1 MWQQQGAGPP
11 QCHAHSSSCDHLWEL
26 PCPSPFQVLTSR
38 LVDIIQ
44 HHAHPAIH
52 VLLLPIVLQDLGE
65 PLAALL
71 PYPEREQL
79 VAVSLDGTAWV
90 LSRPADASHA
100 KASRSSVGG
109 AFMWTCAL
117 RMVLAKASED
127 NPLAVRPGGG
137 GGGGGEGSSA
147 QLGRGS
153 RQWKAQ
159 AHGQEGRKQLVVPG
173 YGVLGVHVKGL
184 PCEACATWSWPVC
197 SDCSMGGV
205 SPKLAGPSLLLHSST
220 HSCAADDLLPAA

>member
-1 MWQQQGAGPP
+1 MAIALSITIPDNYLHHVRLGIIQN
-11 QCHAHSSSCDHLWEL
+11 HAHLSM
-26 PCPSPFQVLTSR
+26 
-38 LVDIIQ
+38 
-44 HHAHPAIH
+44 H
-52 VLLLPIVLQDLGE
+52 VLLLPMVPQDLGE

-127 NPLAVRPGGG
+127 NPLAVRPWGEEG
-137 GGGGGEGSSA
+137 GGGGGEGSSTH
-147 QLGRGS
+147 LGRGG

-159 AHGQEGRKQLVVPG
+159 AHGQEERKQLVFQVVVCWG
-173 YGVLGVHVKGL
+173 ACQGSALGGLCDMVVASTQRVRHGRYVTQPDWPITATPQQHAL
-184 PCEACATWSWPVC
+184 PCCN
-197 SDCSMGGV
+197 
-205 SPKLAGPSLLLHSST
+205 
-220 HSCAADDLLPAA
+220 